1 MGLQLEEKENTETNE
16 TPWKGIAKLGFA
28 PAFKSAGEAPPPP
41 SPPHLQ
47 AGRTRSEWPRLWWQR
62 ESLTAV
68 GSASIGRAPGARA
81 DRMTRSS
88 QPDVARSRLCRSPF
102 LSIKFFVFCHGL
114 LQLSQLLVSGYL
126 KSSISTIERR
136 YGLSS
141 QTSGLLASFNEVGN
155 TLLIVFVS
163 YLGSRVHRPRLIGCG
178 ALLVSL
184 AGFLMALPH
193 FLTGPYEYDH
203 SVASTLSN
211 TTDLCQPGA
220 PRAGA
225 NLSDASCPPHGS
237 RENHEVL
244 LVMFVAQALLGI
256 GGVPI
261 QPFGISYIDDFAS
274 ERNSPLYLGILFS
287 LTVVGPGV
295 AFMLGSAMLR
305 FYVDIDKVSSAEV
318 QLTNKDPRWVGAWW
332 LGFLVAASLVA
343 LCALPYFFFPREMP
357 KEVVRGKDRG
367 SKKRE
372 DMLSQLRLRSQH
384 TESLSLME
392 FIRRFPV
399 VLLRNLRHPVYLL
412 VVLAQ
417 VNISAMVAGL
427 ATFMGKFLE
436 RQFSLTASLANMV
449 IGAVNI
455 PGAMVGIVVGGAILK
470 RFQMSL
476 RQCSA
481 LCVLGMLL
489 CLLTAFPLLF
499 LGCPTQKVAGV
510 THWDSSGL
518 GHHAMAC
525 NARCRC
531 PERGFNPVCGS
542 DGVEYTSPCSAG
554 CSSVALRPDGSVLNY
569 TGCSC
574 VGAPGAARPGPCGTG
589 CSHLFVPFVVLS
601 CLAGILAST
610 SHTPSFML
618 ILRSIQP
625 EDKSFAV
632 GIQFMLLRVLAWMP
646 GPVLY
651 GSAIDTSCVLW
662 ERRCERRAACRY
674 YDNTLFRHR
683 YLGLQF
689 FFEVG
694 AFLCFGAV
702 YLILRKQEREASQA
716 AQTKA
721 EPEKEKLAGK
731 STKSPESKV

>member
-1 MGLQLEEKENTETNE
+1 Q
-16 TPWKGIAKLGFA
+16 
-28 PAFKSAGEAPPPP
+28 
-41 SPPHLQ
+41 
-47 AGRTRSEWPRLWWQR
+47 
-62 ESLTAV
+62 
-68 GSASIGRAPGARA
+68 
-81 DRMTRSS
+81 
-88 QPDVARSRLCRSPF
+88 
-102 LSIKFFVFCHGL
+102 FFVFCHGL

-193 FLTGPYEYDH
+193 FLTGPYQYDH
-203 SVASTLSN
+203 SVASTFSN
-211 TTDLCQPGA
+211 ITDLCQPGA
-220 PRAGA
+220 PGAGA

-237 RENHEVL
+237 RENQEVL
-244 LVMFVAQALLGI
+244 LVMFVAQALLGV

-274 ERNSPLYLGILFS
+274 QRNSPLYLGILFS

-343 LCALPYFFFPREMP
+343 LCALPYFFFPRDMP
-357 KEVVRGKDRG
+357 KEVGELLHTHTPRWGRNATGTRTTG
-367 SKKRE
+367 S
-372 DMLSQLRLRSQH
+372 
-384 TESLSLME
+384 
-392 FIRRFPV
+392 FPV

-436 RQFSLTASLANMV
+436 RQFSLTASLANMI

-510 THWDSSGL
+510 THWDSSGS

-525 NARCRC
+525 NVRCRC

-574 VGAPGAARPGPCGTG
+574 FGAAGAARPGPCGTS

-674 YDNTLFRHR
+674 YNNTLFRHR
-683 YLGLQF
+683 
-689 FFEVG
+689 
-694 AFLCFGAV
+694 
-702 YLILRKQEREASQA
+702 
-716 AQTKA
+716 
-721 EPEKEKLAGK
+721 
-731 STKSPESKV
+731 

>member
-1 MGLQLEEKENTETNE
+1 MVWEIPSLFWYLQVSSSSFTDLAVLE
-16 TPWKGIAKLGFA
+16 
-28 PAFKSAGEAPPPP
+28 
-41 SPPHLQ
+41 Q
-47 AGRTRSEWPRLWWQR
+47 
-62 ESLTAV
+62 
-68 GSASIGRAPGARA
+68 
-81 DRMTRSS
+81 
-88 QPDVARSRLCRSPF
+88 
-102 LSIKFFVFCHGL
+102 FFVFCHGL

-155 TLLIVFVS
+155 TLLIVFIS
-163 YLGSRVHRPRLIGCG
+163 YFGSRVHRPRFIGAG
-178 ALLVSL
+178 AILVSL
-184 AGFLMALPH
+184 AGFLMSLPH
-193 FLTGPYEYDH
+193 FITGPYEYDQ
-203 SVASTLSN
+203 SVASTFSN
-211 TTDLCQPGA
+211 TTDLCQPGLL
-220 PRAGA
+220 GSWA
-225 NLSDASCPPHGS
+225 NLSDATCTPRAT

-287 LTVVGPGV
+287 VTVIGPGV

-305 FYVDIDKVSSAEV
+305 FYVDMDKVSGDEV
-318 QLTNKDPRWVGAWW
+318 QLAHEDPRWVGAWW

-343 LCALPYFFFPREMP
+343 LAAVPYFFFPREMP
-357 KEVVRGKDRG
+357 KEVVSGKQSG

-372 DMLSQLRLRSQH
+372 DMLSQLRSRSEH
-384 TESLSLME
+384 TQNLSLIE
-392 FIRRFPV
+392 FIKRFPL

-436 RQFSLTASLANMV
+436 RQFSLTASLANMI

-481 LCVLGMLL
+481 MCVLGMFL
-489 CLLTAFPLLF
+489 CLLVAFPLLF

-510 THWDSSGL
+510 TYRDSSEF
-518 GHHAMAC
+518 GHHELEC
-525 NARCRC
+525 NLHCNC
-531 PERGFNPVCGS
+531 PEKAYNPICGS
-542 DGVEYTSPCSAG
+542 NSIEYISPCSAG
-554 CSSVALRPDGSVLNY
+554 CRAVTIHENNNSVLNY
-569 TGCSC
+569 TNCSC
-574 VGAPGAARPGPCGTG
+574 ISQKGLPGFAKPGTCGTG
-589 CSHLFVPFVVLS
+589 CSHLFLPFVVLS

-651 GSAIDTSCVLW
+651 GSAIDTTCILW
-662 ERRCERRAACRY
+662 EKRCDRKAACRY
-674 YDNTLFRHR
+674 YDNTRFRQR

-694 AFLCFGAV
+694 AFLCFMAV
-702 YLILRKQEREASQA
+702 YVILRRQEREANEGA
-716 AQTKA
+716 ETKA
-721 EPEKEKLAGK
+721 DPEKEKLAGSSIK
-731 STKSPESKV
+731 TPESKV

>member
-1 MGLQLEEKENTETNE
+1 Q
-16 TPWKGIAKLGFA
+16 
-28 PAFKSAGEAPPPP
+28 
-41 SPPHLQ
+41 
-47 AGRTRSEWPRLWWQR
+47 
-62 ESLTAV
+62 
-68 GSASIGRAPGARA
+68 
-81 DRMTRSS
+81 
-88 QPDVARSRLCRSPF
+88 
-102 LSIKFFVFCHGL
+102 FFVFCHGL
-114 LQLSQLLVSGYL
+114 LQFSQLLVSGYL

-155 TLLIVFVS
+155 TLLIMFLS
-163 YLGSRVHRPRLIGCG
+163 YFGSRVHRPRLIGCG

-184 AGFLMALPH
+184 AGFLMSLPH
-193 FLTGPYEYDH
+193 FITGPYEYDQ
-203 SVASTLSN
+203 SVASKCTFSN

-220 PRAGA
+220 PGAGA
-225 NLSDASCPPHGS
+225 NLSDGSCTPRAS

-287 LTVVGPGV
+287 VTVIGPGV

-305 FYVDIDKVSSAEV
+305 FYVDVDKVSTAEV
-318 QLTNKDPRWVGAWW
+318 QLTIKDPRWVGAWW

-343 LCALPYFFFPREMP
+343 LSALPYFFFPREMP
-357 KEVVRGKDRG
+357 KEVG
-367 SKKRE
+367 E
-372 DMLSQLRLRSQH
+372 LLH
-384 TESLSLME
+384 THTWVGPQC
-392 FIRRFPV
+392 FPV

-436 RQFSLTASLANMV
+436 RQFSLTASLANMI

-510 THWDSSGL
+510 TYWDSSGF
-518 GHHAMAC
+518 GHHGLAC
-525 NARCRC
+525 TAQCHC
-531 PERGFNPVCGS
+531 PDRGFNPICGA

-554 CSSVALRPDGSVLNY
+554 CSTVHLLPDSSILNY
-569 TGCSC
+569 TGCGC
-574 VGAPGAARPGPCGTG
+574 IAGPGPAGAARPGPCGTG
-589 CSHLFVPFVVLS
+589 CSHLLVPFVVLS

-651 GSAIDTSCVLW
+651 GSAIDTSCLLW

-683 YLGLQF
+683 
-689 FFEVG
+689 
-694 AFLCFGAV
+694 
-702 YLILRKQEREASQA
+702 
-716 AQTKA
+716 
-721 EPEKEKLAGK
+721 
-731 STKSPESKV
+731 

>member
-1 MGLQLEEKENTETNE
+1 Q
-16 TPWKGIAKLGFA
+16 
-28 PAFKSAGEAPPPP
+28 
-41 SPPHLQ
+41 
-47 AGRTRSEWPRLWWQR
+47 
-62 ESLTAV
+62 
-68 GSASIGRAPGARA
+68 
-81 DRMTRSS
+81 
-88 QPDVARSRLCRSPF
+88 
-102 LSIKFFVFCHGL
+102 FFVFCHGL

-155 TLLIVFVS
+155 TLLIVFIS
-163 YLGSRVHRPRLIGCG
+163 YFGSRVHRPRFIGCG
-178 ALLVSL
+178 AILVSL
-184 AGFLMALPH
+184 AGFLMSLPH
-193 FLTGPYEYDH
+193 FITGPYEYDQ
-203 SVASTLSN
+203 SVASMFSN
-211 TTDLCQPGA
+211 TTDLCQPGV
-220 PRAGA
+220 PGSQG
-225 NLSDASCPPHGS
+225 NLSDAGCTPHAA

-244 LVMFVAQALLGI
+244 LVMFIAQALLGV

-287 LTVVGPGV
+287 VTVIGPGV

-305 FYVDIDKVSSAEV
+305 FYVDIDKVTGDNV

-343 LCALPYFFFPREMP
+343 VSAVPYFFFPREMP
-357 KEVVRGKDRG
+357 KEVGE
-367 SKKRE
+367 SFPFF
-372 DMLSQLRLRSQH
+372 LSD
-384 TESLSLME
+384 
-392 FIRRFPV
+392 FPL
-399 VLLRNLRHPVYLL
+399 VLLRNLRHPVFLL

-417 VNISAMVAGL
+417 VNLSAMVAGL

-436 RQFSLTASLANMV
+436 RQFSLTASLANMI

-481 LCVLGMLL
+481 MCILGMFL
-489 CLLTAFPLLF
+489 CLLLAFPLLF

-510 THWDSSGL
+510 TYSESSEFE
-518 GHHAMAC
+518 HHALEC
-525 NARCRC
+525 NLQCNC
-531 PERGFNPVCGS
+531 PEKAYNPICGS
-542 DGVEYTSPCSAG
+542 NDIEYISPCFAG
-554 CSSVALRPDGSVLNY
+554 CRVVNINADNNTVLNY
-569 TGCSC
+569 TNCSC
-574 VGAPGAARPGPCGTG
+574 ISEKGLAGFAKPGTCGTG
-589 CSHLFVPFVVLS
+589 CSHLFLPFVVLS
-601 CLAGILAST
+601 CLAGILASI

-651 GSAIDTSCVLW
+651 GSAIDTTCILW
-662 ERRCERRAACRY
+662 EKKCDRKAACRY
-674 YDNTLFRHR
+674 YDNNLFRQR
-683 YLGLQF
+683 
-689 FFEVG
+689 
-694 AFLCFGAV
+694 
-702 YLILRKQEREASQA
+702 
-716 AQTKA
+716 
-721 EPEKEKLAGK
+721 
-731 STKSPESKV
+731 

>member
-1 MGLQLEEKENTETNE
+1 GL
-16 TPWKGIAKLGFA
+16 F
-28 PAFKSAGEAPPPP
+28 
-41 SPPHLQ
+41 
-47 AGRTRSEWPRLWWQR
+47 
-62 ESLTAV
+62 V
-68 GSASIGRAPGARA
+68 
-81 DRMTRSS
+81 
-88 QPDVARSRLCRSPF
+88 CCC
-102 LSIKFFVFCHGL
+102 FFVFCHGL

-126 KSSISTIERR
+126 KSSISTIEKR

-193 FLTGPYEYDH
+193 FLTGPYQYDQ
-203 SVASTLSN
+203 SVSSKSQSPLQCLN
-211 TTDLCQPGA
+211 NDVLCPNQA
-220 PRAGA
+220 PQ
-225 NLSDASCPPHGS
+225 SCPL
-237 RENHEVL
+237 VL

-287 LTVVGPGV
+287 VTVIGPGV

-305 FYVDIDKVSSAEV
+305 FYVDIDKVSAAEV

-343 LCALPYFFFPREMP
+343 LSALPYFFFPREMP
-357 KEVVRGKDRG
+357 KE
-367 SKKRE
+367 KRE
-372 DMLSQLRLRSQH
+372 DMLRQLRPRSEH
-384 TESLSLME
+384 TENLSLLE

-417 VNISAMVAGL
+417 VNLSAMVAGL

-436 RQFSLTASLANMV
+436 RQFSLTASLANMI

-499 LGCPTQKVAGV
+499 LGCPTQRVAGV
-510 THWDSSGL
+510 TYWDRYQGL
-518 GHHAMAC
+518 GFDPQDTECTAQ
-525 NARCRC
+525 CRC
-531 PERGFNPVCGS
+531 SQRGFNPICGS

-554 CSSVALRPDGSVLNY
+554 CSHVNNRTDVVSSLQNY
-569 TGCSC
+569 TDCSC
-574 VGAPGAARPGPCGTG
+574 IGGPGQAGSARPGSCGTS

-651 GSAIDTSCVLW
+651 GSAIDTSCLLW
-662 ERRCERRAACRY
+662 ETRCERRAACRY
-674 YDNTLFRHR
+674 YDNTLFRQR

-702 YLILRKQEREASQA
+702 YLILSKQERETRQA
-716 AQTKA
+716 QQTKA
-721 EPEKEKLAGK
+721 EPEKEKLAGN
-731 STKSPESKV
+731 SIKSPESKV

>member
-1 MGLQLEEKENTETNE
+1 M
-16 TPWKGIAKLGFA
+16 A
-28 PAFKSAGEAPPPP
+28 PALRAEENF
-41 SPPHLQ
+41 
-47 AGRTRSEWPRLWWQR
+47 RSQRQWDEDR
-62 ESLTAV
+62 ES
-68 GSASIGRAPGARA
+68 PGTA
-81 DRMTRSS
+81 DRMTSTAPRSS
-88 QPDVARSRLCRSPF
+88 CPDVARKTLCRSPF

-163 YLGSRVHRPRLIGCG
+163 YFGSRVHRPRLIGCG
-178 ALLVSL
+178 AILVSL
-184 AGFLMALPH
+184 AGFLMSLPH
-193 FLTGPYEYDH
+193 FITGPYEYDQ
-203 SVASTLSN
+203 SVASTFSN
-211 TTDLCQPGA
+211 TTDLCQPRA
-220 PRAGA
+220 PGSWA
-225 NLSDASCPPHGS
+225 NLSAASCTPHAS

-244 LVMFVAQALLGI
+244 LVMFMAQALLGI

-287 LTVVGPGV
+287 VTVIGPGV

-305 FYVDIDKVSSAEV
+305 FYVDIDKVGAAEV

-343 LCALPYFFFPREMP
+343 VSALPYFFFPREMP
-357 KEVVRGKDRG
+357 KEVVRGKDSG

-372 DMLSQLRLRSQH
+372 DMLSQLRSRSKH
-384 TESLSLME
+384 MESLSLPE

-436 RQFSLTASLANMV
+436 RQFSLTASLANMI

-489 CLLTAFPLLF
+489 CLLGAFPLLF

-510 THWDSSGL
+510 TYWDSSGF
-518 GHHAMAC
+518 GHHDMEC
-525 NARCRC
+525 NAQCHC
-531 PERGFNPVCGS
+531 PEKGFNPVCGS
-542 DGVEYTSPCSAG
+542 NGVEYTSPCSAG
-554 CSSVALRPDGSVLNY
+554 CRNVNIDTNNSVLNY
-569 TGCSC
+569 TECSC
-574 VGAPGAARPGPCGTG
+574 IPGAGLARPGTCGTG

-651 GSAIDTSCVLW
+651 GSAIDTTCILW
-662 ERRCERRAACRY
+662 ESRCDRRAACRY
-674 YDNTLFRHR
+674 YDNTLFRQR

-702 YLILRKQEREASQA
+702 YLILSKQEREASQA
-716 AQTKA
+716 QETKA
-721 EPEKEKLAGK
+721 EPEKEKLSGDSIK
-731 STKSPESKV
+731 TPESKV

>member
-1 MGLQLEEKENTETNE
+1 Q
-16 TPWKGIAKLGFA
+16 
-28 PAFKSAGEAPPPP
+28 
-41 SPPHLQ
+41 
-47 AGRTRSEWPRLWWQR
+47 
-62 ESLTAV
+62 
-68 GSASIGRAPGARA
+68 
-81 DRMTRSS
+81 
-88 QPDVARSRLCRSPF
+88 
-102 LSIKFFVFCHGL
+102 FFVFCHGL

-163 YLGSRVHRPRLIGCG
+163 YFGSRVHRPRLIGCG
-178 ALLVSL
+178 AILVSL
-184 AGFLMALPH
+184 AGFLMSLPH
-193 FLTGPYEYDH
+193 FITGPYEYDQ
-203 SVASTLSN
+203 SVASTFSN
-211 TTDLCQPGA
+211 TTNLCQPGA
-220 PRAGA
+220 PGAWA
-225 NLSDASCPPHGS
+225 NLSDASCTPLAS

-287 LTVVGPGV
+287 VTVIGPGV

-305 FYVDIDKVSSAEV
+305 FYVDIDKVGAAEV

-343 LCALPYFFFPREMP
+343 LSALPYFFFPREMP
-357 KEVVRGKDRG
+357 KEVGEV
-367 SKKRE
+367 
-372 DMLSQLRLRSQH
+372 LH
-384 TESLSLME
+384 THASVEPKC
-392 FIRRFPV
+392 FPV
-399 VLLRNLRHPVYLL
+399 VLLRNLRHPAYLL

-436 RQFSLTASLANMV
+436 RQFSLTASLANMI

-510 THWDSSGL
+510 TYWDSSGF
-518 GHHAMAC
+518 GHHDMECSAQ
-525 NARCRC
+525 CRC
-531 PERGFNPVCGS
+531 PEKGFNPICGS
-542 DGVEYTSPCSAG
+542 NGVEYTSPCSAG
-554 CSSVALRPDGSVLNY
+554 CSNVNVHADGSVLNY

-574 VGAPGAARPGPCGTG
+574 IAGLGLARPGSCGTA

-632 GIQFMLLRVLAWMP
+632 GIQFMLLRVLGCGTGAVVRAVAL
-646 GPVLY
+646 GPWC
-651 GSAIDTSCVLW
+651 ILW
-662 ERRCERRAACRY
+662 ERRCDRRAACRY
-674 YDNTLFRHR
+674 YDNTLFRKR

-694 AFLCFGAV
+694 AF
-702 YLILRKQEREASQA
+702 
-716 AQTKA
+716 
-721 EPEKEKLAGK
+721 
-731 STKSPESKV
+731 

>member
-1 MGLQLEEKENTETNE
+1 Q
-16 TPWKGIAKLGFA
+16 
-28 PAFKSAGEAPPPP
+28 
-41 SPPHLQ
+41 
-47 AGRTRSEWPRLWWQR
+47 
-62 ESLTAV
+62 
-68 GSASIGRAPGARA
+68 
-81 DRMTRSS
+81 
-88 QPDVARSRLCRSPF
+88 
-102 LSIKFFVFCHGL
+102 FFVFCHGL

-203 SVASTLSN
+203 SSCPLVTSGTLSN

-357 KEVVRGKDRG
+357 KEYFAVALLPVQRWPLV
-367 SKKRE
+367 
-372 DMLSQLRLRSQH
+372 LSG
-384 TESLSLME
+384 
-392 FIRRFPV
+392 FPV

-554 CSSVALRPDGSVLNY
+554 CSSLALLPDGSVLNY

-683 YLGLQF
+683 
-689 FFEVG
+689 
-694 AFLCFGAV
+694 
-702 YLILRKQEREASQA
+702 
-716 AQTKA
+716 
-721 EPEKEKLAGK
+721 
-731 STKSPESKV
+731 

>member
-1 MGLQLEEKENTETNE
+1 Q
-16 TPWKGIAKLGFA
+16 
-28 PAFKSAGEAPPPP
+28 
-41 SPPHLQ
+41 
-47 AGRTRSEWPRLWWQR
+47 
-62 ESLTAV
+62 
-68 GSASIGRAPGARA
+68 
-81 DRMTRSS
+81 
-88 QPDVARSRLCRSPF
+88 
-102 LSIKFFVFCHGL
+102 FFVFCHGL

-163 YLGSRVHRPRLIGCG
+163 YFGSRVHRPRLIGCG
-178 ALLVSL
+178 AILVSL
-184 AGFLMALPH
+184 AGFLMSLPH
-193 FLTGPYEYDH
+193 FITGPYEYDQ
-203 SVASTLSN
+203 SVASTFSN

-220 PRAGA
+220 PAPWA
-225 NLSDASCPPHGS
+225 NLSDASCTPHAS

-244 LVMFVAQALLGI
+244 LVMFIAQALLGI

-287 LTVVGPGV
+287 VTVIGPGV

-305 FYVDIDKVSSAEV
+305 FYVDIDKVGAAEV

-343 LCALPYFFFPREMP
+343 LSALPYFFFPREMP
-357 KEVVRGKDRG
+357 KEH
-367 SKKRE
+367 
-372 DMLSQLRLRSQH
+372 LSIHNWCPLVLPG
-384 TESLSLME
+384 
-392 FIRRFPV
+392 FPV

-417 VNISAMVAGL
+417 VNICAMVAGL

-436 RQFSLTASLANMV
+436 RQFSLTASLANMI

-510 THWDSSGL
+510 TYWDSSVF
-518 GHHAMAC
+518 GHHDMEC
-525 NARCRC
+525 NAQCHC
-531 PERGFNPVCGS
+531 PEKGFNPVCGS
-542 DGVEYTSPCSAG
+542 NGVEYTSPCSAG
-554 CSSVALRPDGSVLNY
+554 CRNVNIHTDNSVLNY
-569 TGCSC
+569 TGCTC
-574 VGAPGAARPGPCGTG
+574 FAGPGPTGFARPGTCGTG

-618 ILRSIQP
+618 ILR
-625 EDKSFAV
+625 
-632 GIQFMLLRVLAWMP
+632 
-646 GPVLY
+646 
-651 GSAIDTSCVLW
+651 
-662 ERRCERRAACRY
+662 
-674 YDNTLFRHR
+674 
-683 YLGLQF
+683 
-689 FFEVG
+689 
-694 AFLCFGAV
+694 
-702 YLILRKQEREASQA
+702 
-716 AQTKA
+716 
-721 EPEKEKLAGK
+721 
-731 STKSPESKV
+731 

>member
-1 MGLQLEEKENTETNE
+1 Q
-16 TPWKGIAKLGFA
+16 
-28 PAFKSAGEAPPPP
+28 
-41 SPPHLQ
+41 
-47 AGRTRSEWPRLWWQR
+47 
-62 ESLTAV
+62 
-68 GSASIGRAPGARA
+68 
-81 DRMTRSS
+81 
-88 QPDVARSRLCRSPF
+88 
-102 LSIKFFVFCHGL
+102 FFVCCHGL

-178 ALLVSL
+178 ALLVAL
-184 AGFLMALPH
+184 AGLLMALPH
-193 FLTGPYEYDH
+193 FLTGPYRYGRPAPGT
-203 SVASTLSN
+203 SSN

-220 PRAGA
+220 PGAWA
-225 NLSDASCPPHGS
+225 NLSQASCAPHTS
-237 RENHEVL
+237 RESHEVL
-244 LVMFVAQALLGI
+244 LVMFMAQALLGI

-305 FYVDIDKVSSAEV
+305 FYVDIDKVSTAEV
-318 QLTNKDPRWVGAWW
+318 PLTSQDPRWVGAWW

-357 KEVVRGKDRG
+357 KEVPLVLPG
-367 SKKRE
+367 
-372 DMLSQLRLRSQH
+372 
-384 TESLSLME
+384 
-392 FIRRFPV
+392 FPA

-436 RQFSLTASLANMV
+436 RQFSLTASLANMI

-481 LCVLGMLL
+481 LCLLGMLL
-489 CLLTAFPLLF
+489 CLLAAFPLLF
-499 LGCPTQKVAGV
+499 LGCPTQRVAGV
-510 THWDSSGL
+510 TYWDSSGFGPHSL
-518 GHHAMAC
+518 ECSAQ
-525 NARCRC
+525 CRC
-531 PERGFNPVCGS
+531 PETGFNPVCGS
-542 DGVEYTSPCSAG
+542 DGVEFTSPCSAG
-554 CSSVALRPDGSVLNY
+554 CSSAHSHAAGSILNY
-569 TGCSC
+569 SGCSC
-574 VGAPGAARPGPCGTG
+574 VAGPAGLARPGACGTS
-589 CSHLFVPFVVLS
+589 CSHLLVPFVVLS

-651 GSAIDTSCVLW
+651 GSAIDTACVLW

-683 YLGLQF
+683 
-689 FFEVG
+689 
-694 AFLCFGAV
+694 
-702 YLILRKQEREASQA
+702 
-716 AQTKA
+716 
-721 EPEKEKLAGK
+721 
-731 STKSPESKV
+731 

>member
-1 MGLQLEEKENTETNE
+1 Q
-16 TPWKGIAKLGFA
+16 
-28 PAFKSAGEAPPPP
+28 
-41 SPPHLQ
+41 
-47 AGRTRSEWPRLWWQR
+47 
-62 ESLTAV
+62 
-68 GSASIGRAPGARA
+68 
-81 DRMTRSS
+81 
-88 QPDVARSRLCRSPF
+88 
-102 LSIKFFVFCHGL
+102 FFVFCHGL

-163 YLGSRVHRPRLIGCG
+163 YFGSRVHRPRFIGCG
-178 ALLVSL
+178 AILVSL
-184 AGFLMALPH
+184 AGFLMSLPH
-193 FLTGPYEYDH
+193 FITGPYEYDQ
-203 SVASTLSN
+203 SVASMFSN
-211 TTDLCQPGA
+211 TTDLCQPGV
-220 PRAGA
+220 PGSRG
-225 NLSDASCPPHGS
+225 NLSDAGCTPHAA

-244 LVMFVAQALLGI
+244 LVMFIAQALLGI

-287 LTVVGPGV
+287 VTTIGPGV

-305 FYVDIDKVSSAEV
+305 FYVDIDKVSGDGV

-343 LCALPYFFFPREMP
+343 VSAVPYFFFPREMP
-357 KEVVRGKDRG
+357 KEVGEV
-367 SKKRE
+367 
-372 DMLSQLRLRSQH
+372 LRIALLALH
-384 TESLSLME
+384 TNTSY
-392 FIRRFPV
+392 FPL

-417 VNISAMVAGL
+417 VNLSAMVAGL
-427 ATFMGKFLE
+427 ATFMAKFLE
-436 RQFSLTASLANMV
+436 RQFSLTASLANMI

-481 LCVLGMLL
+481 MCVLGMFL
-489 CLLTAFPLLF
+489 CLLMAFPLLF

-510 THWDSSGL
+510 TYSESSEF
-518 GHHAMAC
+518 GHRALKC
-525 NARCRC
+525 NLQCNC
-531 PERGFNPVCGS
+531 PEKAYNPICGS
-542 DGVEYTSPCSAG
+542 NAIEYISPCSAG
-554 CSSVALRPDGSVLNY
+554 CGVVIINAGNNSVLNY
-569 TGCSC
+569 TNCSC
-574 VGAPGAARPGPCGTG
+574 ISENGLAGFAKPGTCGTG
-589 CSHLFVPFVVLS
+589 CSHLFLPFVVLS

-651 GSAIDTSCVLW
+651 GSAIDTTCILW
-662 ERRCERRAACRY
+662 EKKCDRKAACRY
-674 YDNTLFRHR
+674 YDNNLFRQR
-683 YLGLQF
+683 
-689 FFEVG
+689 
-694 AFLCFGAV
+694 
-702 YLILRKQEREASQA
+702 
-716 AQTKA
+716 
-721 EPEKEKLAGK
+721 
-731 STKSPESKV
+731 

>member
-1 MGLQLEEKENTETNE
+1 Q
-16 TPWKGIAKLGFA
+16 
-28 PAFKSAGEAPPPP
+28 
-41 SPPHLQ
+41 
-47 AGRTRSEWPRLWWQR
+47 
-62 ESLTAV
+62 
-68 GSASIGRAPGARA
+68 
-81 DRMTRSS
+81 
-88 QPDVARSRLCRSPF
+88 
-102 LSIKFFVFCHGL
+102 FFVFCHGL

-155 TLLIVFVS
+155 TLLIVFIS
-163 YLGSRVHRPRLIGCG
+163 YFGSRVHRPRFIGCS
-178 ALLVSL
+178 AILVSL
-184 AGFLMALPH
+184 AAFLMALPH
-193 FLTGPYEYDH
+193 FITGPYEYDQ
-203 SVASTLSN
+203 SVASVFSN
-211 TTDLCQPGA
+211 TTDLCQPGV
-220 PRAGA
+220 PGSPG
-225 NLSDASCPPHGS
+225 NLSDAGCTPHAV
-237 RENHEVL
+237 RENQEVL
-244 LVMFVAQALLGI
+244 LIMFIAQVLLGI

-287 LTVVGPGV
+287 VTVIGPGV

-305 FYVDIDKVSSAEV
+305 FYVDVDKITGDEV

-343 LCALPYFFFPREMP
+343 LSVVPYFFFPREMP
-357 KEVVRGKDRG
+357 KEVGEV
-367 SKKRE
+367 
-372 DMLSQLRLRSQH
+372 LPIALLALH
-384 TESLSLME
+384 THT
-392 FIRRFPV
+392 FHFPH

-417 VNISAMVAGL
+417 VNLSAMVAGL

-436 RQFSLTASLANMV
+436 RQFSLTASLANMI

-481 LCVLGMLL
+481 MCVLGMFL
-489 CLLTAFPLLF
+489 CLLVAFPLLF

-510 THWDSSGL
+510 TYSESSEF
-518 GHHAMAC
+518 GHHALEC
-525 NARCRC
+525 NLQCNC
-531 PERGFNPVCGS
+531 PEKAYNPICGS
-542 DGVEYTSPCSAG
+542 NAIEYISPCSAG
-554 CSSVALRPDGSVLNY
+554 CRVVNINADNSVLNY
-569 TGCSC
+569 TNCSC
-574 VGAPGAARPGPCGTG
+574 ISDNGLAGFAKPGTCGTD
-589 CSHLFVPFVVLS
+589 CSHLFLPFVVLS

-625 EDKSFAV
+625 EDKSLAV

-651 GSAIDTSCVLW
+651 GSAIDTTCILW
-662 ERRCERRAACRY
+662 EKKCDRKAACRY
-674 YDNTLFRHR
+674 YDNNLFRQR
-683 YLGLQF
+683 
-689 FFEVG
+689 
-694 AFLCFGAV
+694 
-702 YLILRKQEREASQA
+702 
-716 AQTKA
+716 
-721 EPEKEKLAGK
+721 
-731 STKSPESKV
+731 

>member
-1 MGLQLEEKENTETNE
+1 Q
-16 TPWKGIAKLGFA
+16 
-28 PAFKSAGEAPPPP
+28 
-41 SPPHLQ
+41 
-47 AGRTRSEWPRLWWQR
+47 
-62 ESLTAV
+62 
-68 GSASIGRAPGARA
+68 
-81 DRMTRSS
+81 
-88 QPDVARSRLCRSPF
+88 
-102 LSIKFFVFCHGL
+102 FFVFCHGL

-163 YLGSRVHRPRLIGCG
+163 YFGSRVHRPRFIGCG
-178 ALLVSL
+178 AILVSL
-184 AGFLMALPH
+184 AGFLMSLPH
-193 FLTGPYEYDH
+193 FITGPYEYDQ
-203 SVASTLSN
+203 SVASMFSN
-211 TTDLCQPGA
+211 TTDLCQPGVL
-220 PRAGA
+220 GSWG
-225 NLSDASCPPHGS
+225 NLSDAGCTPHAA

-244 LVMFVAQALLGI
+244 LVMFIAQALLGI

-287 LTVVGPGV
+287 VTTIGPGV

-305 FYVDIDKVSSAEV
+305 FYVDIDKVTGDGV

-343 LCALPYFFFPREMP
+343 MSAVPYFFFPREMP
-357 KEVVRGKDRG
+357 KEVGEV
-367 SKKRE
+367 
-372 DMLSQLRLRSQH
+372 LRVALLALH
-384 TESLSLME
+384 TNTSY
-392 FIRRFPV
+392 FPL

-417 VNISAMVAGL
+417 VNLSAMVAGL
-427 ATFMGKFLE
+427 ATFMAKFLE
-436 RQFSLTASLANMV
+436 RQFSLTASLANMI

-481 LCVLGMLL
+481 MCVLGMFL
-489 CLLTAFPLLF
+489 CLLMAFPLLF

-510 THWDSSGL
+510 TYSESSEF
-518 GHHAMAC
+518 GHRALEC
-525 NARCRC
+525 NLQCNC
-531 PERGFNPVCGS
+531 PEKAYNPICGS
-542 DGVEYTSPCSAG
+542 NAIEYISPCSAG
-554 CSSVALRPDGSVLNY
+554 CSVVIINAGNNSVLNY
-569 TGCSC
+569 TNCSC
-574 VGAPGAARPGPCGTG
+574 ISENGLAGFAKPGTCGTG
-589 CSHLFVPFVVLS
+589 CSHLFLPFVVLS

-651 GSAIDTSCVLW
+651 GSAIDTTCILW
-662 ERRCERRAACRY
+662 EKKCDRKAACRY
-674 YDNTLFRHR
+674 YDNNLFRQR
-683 YLGLQF
+683 
-689 FFEVG
+689 
-694 AFLCFGAV
+694 
-702 YLILRKQEREASQA
+702 
-716 AQTKA
+716 
-721 EPEKEKLAGK
+721 
-731 STKSPESKV
+731 

>member
-1 MGLQLEEKENTETNE
+1 Q
-16 TPWKGIAKLGFA
+16 
-28 PAFKSAGEAPPPP
+28 
-41 SPPHLQ
+41 
-47 AGRTRSEWPRLWWQR
+47 
-62 ESLTAV
+62 
-68 GSASIGRAPGARA
+68 
-81 DRMTRSS
+81 
-88 QPDVARSRLCRSPF
+88 
-102 LSIKFFVFCHGL
+102 FFVLCHGL

-155 TLLIVFVS
+155 TLLIVFLS

-178 ALLVSL
+178 ALLVSM

-193 FLTGPYEYDH
+193 FLAGPYRYDH
-203 SVASTLSN
+203 SVPSCASDSPFAAHPAFPDPAGLA
-211 TTDLCQPGA
+211 PG
-220 PRAGA
+220 G
-225 NLSDASCPPHGS
+225 NLSDASCTPHAS
-237 RENHEVL
+237 RESHEVL

-287 LTVVGPGV
+287 VTVIGPGV
-295 AFMLGSAMLR
+295 AFLLGSAMLR
-305 FYVDIDKVSSAEV
+305 FYVDIDKVSAAEV
-318 QLTNKDPRWVGAWW
+318 QLSSKDPRWVGAWW

-343 LCALPYFFFPREMP
+343 LSALPYFFFPREMP
-357 KEVVRGKDRG
+357 KEVG
-367 SKKRE
+367 E
-372 DMLSQLRLRSQH
+372 LCAH
-384 TESLSLME
+384 THTWK
-392 FIRRFPV
+392 RFPV

-417 VNISAMVAGL
+417 VNLSAMVAGL

-436 RQFSLTASLANMV
+436 RQFSLTASLANMI

-481 LCVLGMLL
+481 LCLLGMLL

-499 LGCPTQKVAGV
+499 LGCPTQRVAGV
-510 THWDSSGL
+510 THWDSPGL
-518 GHHAMAC
+518 GRQDAPC
-525 NARCRC
+525 NAHCRC
-531 PERGFNPVCGS
+531 SPRGFNPVCGS
-542 DGVEYTSPCSAG
+542 DGVEYPSPCSAG
-554 CSSVALRPDGSVLNY
+554 CSALSAHPDSSILNY

-574 VGAPGAARPGPCGTG
+574 ITGAGWARPGTCGTG

-651 GSAIDTSCVLW
+651 GSAIDTTCLLW

-674 YDNTLFRHR
+674 YDNNLFRQR
-683 YLGLQF
+683 YLGLQL

-694 AFLCFGAV
+694 AF
-702 YLILRKQEREASQA
+702 
-716 AQTKA
+716 
-721 EPEKEKLAGK
+721 
-731 STKSPESKV
+731 

>member
-1 MGLQLEEKENTETNE
+1 Q
-16 TPWKGIAKLGFA
+16 
-28 PAFKSAGEAPPPP
+28 
-41 SPPHLQ
+41 
-47 AGRTRSEWPRLWWQR
+47 
-62 ESLTAV
+62 
-68 GSASIGRAPGARA
+68 
-81 DRMTRSS
+81 
-88 QPDVARSRLCRSPF
+88 
-102 LSIKFFVFCHGL
+102 FFVLCHGL

-184 AGFLMALPH
+184 AGFLMSLPH
-193 FLTGPYEYDH
+193 FIAGPYEYDQ
-203 SVASTLSN
+203 SVASTFSN

-220 PRAGA
+220 WA
-225 NLSDASCPPHGS
+225 NLSDASCTPHAS

-244 LVMFVAQALLGI
+244 LVMFMAQALLGI

-287 LTVVGPGV
+287 VTVIGPGV

-305 FYVDIDKVSSAEV
+305 FYVDIDKVSAAEV

-343 LCALPYFFFPREMP
+343 LSALPYFFFPREMP
-357 KEVVRGKDRG
+357 REVGGV
-367 SKKRE
+367 
-372 DMLSQLRLRSQH
+372 LH
-384 TESLSLME
+384 THTHTPQSATGTGTS
-392 FIRRFPV
+392 FPV

-436 RQFSLTASLANMV
+436 RQFSLTASLANMI

-489 CLLTAFPLLF
+489 CLLTALPLLF

-510 THWDSSGL
+510 TYWDRYHSSGPGTGSGGHSQGGHVPDTGTFL
-518 GHHAMAC
+518 GC
-525 NARCRC
+525 NTHCQC
-531 PERGFNPVCGS
+531 PEKVFNPICGS

-554 CSSVALRPDGSVLNY
+554 CRSVSIPTDSSVLNY
-569 TGCSC
+569 TRCSC
-574 VGAPGAARPGPCGTG
+574 IPGPAGFARPGSCGTG

-601 CLAGILAST
+601 CLAGILASI

-651 GSAIDTSCVLW
+651 GSAIDTACVLW
-662 ERRCERRAACRY
+662 ERRCDQRAACRY
-674 YDNTLFRHR
+674 YDNSLFRR
-683 YLGLQF
+683 
-689 FFEVG
+689 
-694 AFLCFGAV
+694 
-702 YLILRKQEREASQA
+702 R
-716 AQTKA
+716 
-721 EPEKEKLAGK
+721 
-731 STKSPESKV
+731 

>member
-1 MGLQLEEKENTETNE
+1 Q
-16 TPWKGIAKLGFA
+16 
-28 PAFKSAGEAPPPP
+28 
-41 SPPHLQ
+41 
-47 AGRTRSEWPRLWWQR
+47 
-62 ESLTAV
+62 
-68 GSASIGRAPGARA
+68 
-81 DRMTRSS
+81 
-88 QPDVARSRLCRSPF
+88 
-102 LSIKFFVFCHGL
+102 FFVFCHGL

-155 TLLIVFVS
+155 TLLIVFIS
-163 YLGSRVHRPRLIGCG
+163 YFGSRVHRPRFIGCG
-178 ALLVSL
+178 AILVSL
-184 AGFLMALPH
+184 AGFLMSLPH
-193 FLTGPYEYDH
+193 FITGPYEYDQ
-203 SVASTLSN
+203 SVASMFSN
-211 TTDLCQPGA
+211 TTDLCQPGMLGS
-220 PRAGA
+220 RG
-225 NLSDASCPPHGS
+225 NLSDAGCTSHAA

-244 LVMFVAQALLGI
+244 LVMFIAQALLGI

-287 LTVVGPGV
+287 VTVIGPGV

-305 FYVDIDKVSSAEV
+305 FYVDIDKVTGDGV

-343 LCALPYFFFPREMP
+343 VSAVPYFFFPREMP
-357 KEVVRGKDRG
+357 KEQI
-367 SKKRE
+367 KRINRHG
-372 DMLSQLRLRSQH
+372 D
-384 TESLSLME
+384 
-392 FIRRFPV
+392 FPL

-417 VNISAMVAGL
+417 VNLSAMVAGL
-427 ATFMGKFLE
+427 ATFMAKFLE
-436 RQFSLTASLANMV
+436 RQFSLTASLANMI

-481 LCVLGMLL
+481 MCVLGMFL
-489 CLLTAFPLLF
+489 CLLLAFPLLF

-510 THWDSSGL
+510 TYSESFEF
-518 GHHAMAC
+518 GHHALEC
-525 NARCRC
+525 NLQCNC
-531 PERGFNPVCGS
+531 PEKAYNPICGS
-542 DGVEYTSPCSAG
+542 NAIEYISPCSAG
-554 CSSVALRPDGSVLNY
+554 CRVVNIDADNSVLNY
-569 TGCSC
+569 TNCSC
-574 VGAPGAARPGPCGTG
+574 ISENGLEGFAKPGTCGTG
-589 CSHLFVPFVVLS
+589 CSHLFLPFVVLS

-625 EDKSFAV
+625 EDKSFAI

-651 GSAIDTSCVLW
+651 GSAIDTTCILW
-662 ERRCERRAACRY
+662 EKKCDRKAACRY
-674 YDNTLFRHR
+674 YDNNLFRQR

-694 AFLCFGAV
+694 AF
-702 YLILRKQEREASQA
+702 
-716 AQTKA
+716 
-721 EPEKEKLAGK
+721 
-731 STKSPESKV
+731 

>member
-1 MGLQLEEKENTETNE
+1 Q
-16 TPWKGIAKLGFA
+16 
-28 PAFKSAGEAPPPP
+28 
-41 SPPHLQ
+41 
-47 AGRTRSEWPRLWWQR
+47 
-62 ESLTAV
+62 
-68 GSASIGRAPGARA
+68 
-81 DRMTRSS
+81 
-88 QPDVARSRLCRSPF
+88 
-102 LSIKFFVFCHGL
+102 FFVCCHGL

-163 YLGSRVHRPRLIGCG
+163 YLGSRVHRPRLIGGG
-178 ALLVSL
+178 ALLVAL
-184 AGFLMALPH
+184 AGLLMALPH
-193 FLTGPYEYDH
+193 FLAGPYRYDS
-203 SVASTLSN
+203 SVASTSSN

-220 PRAGA
+220 PGARA
-225 NLSDASCPPHGS
+225 NMSDASCTPHAS

-244 LVMFVAQALLGI
+244 LVMFLAQALLGI

-287 LTVVGPGV
+287 LTVIGPGV

-305 FYVDIDKVSSAEV
+305 FYVDIDKVSAAEV

-343 LCALPYFFFPREMP
+343 LSALPYFFFPREMP
-357 KEVVRGKDRG
+357 KEVGAA
-367 SKKRE
+367 
-372 DMLSQLRLRSQH
+372 LH
-384 TESLSLME
+384 THT
-392 FIRRFPV
+392 RTGFPA

-436 RQFSLTASLANMV
+436 RQFSLTASLANMI

-499 LGCPTQKVAGV
+499 LGCPTQRVAGV
-510 THWDSSGL
+510 TYWDRYHSSAGL
-518 GHHAMAC
+518 GTGALECSAQ
-525 NARCRC
+525 CRC
-531 PERGFNPVCGS
+531 PEAGFNPVCGS

-554 CSSVALRPDGSVLNY
+554 CSSVHSHADGSILNY

-574 VGAPGAARPGPCGTG
+574 ITGPGPAGFARPGTCGTG

-651 GSAIDTSCVLW
+651 GSAIDTACMLW

-674 YDNTLFRHR
+674 YDNTLFRR
-683 YLGLQF
+683 
-689 FFEVG
+689 
-694 AFLCFGAV
+694 
-702 YLILRKQEREASQA
+702 R
-716 AQTKA
+716 
-721 EPEKEKLAGK
+721 
-731 STKSPESKV
+731 

>member
-1 MGLQLEEKENTETNE
+1 Q
-16 TPWKGIAKLGFA
+16 
-28 PAFKSAGEAPPPP
+28 
-41 SPPHLQ
+41 
-47 AGRTRSEWPRLWWQR
+47 
-62 ESLTAV
+62 
-68 GSASIGRAPGARA
+68 
-81 DRMTRSS
+81 
-88 QPDVARSRLCRSPF
+88 
-102 LSIKFFVFCHGL
+102 FFVFCHGL

-155 TLLIVFVS
+155 TLLIVFLS

-193 FLTGPYEYDH
+193 FLAGPYRYDQ
-203 SVASTLSN
+203 SVPSTFSN
-211 TTDLCQPGA
+211 STDLCQPGA
-220 PRAGA
+220 PGPWA
-225 NLSDASCPPHGS
+225 NLSDGSCTPHAS
-237 RENHEVL
+237 RESHEVL

-287 LTVVGPGV
+287 VTVIGPGV
-295 AFMLGSAMLR
+295 AFLLGSAMLR
-305 FYVDIDKVSSAEV
+305 FYVDIDKVSAAEV

-343 LCALPYFFFPREMP
+343 LSALPYFFFPREMP
-357 KEVVRGKDRG
+357 KEVGEVLHTQP
-367 SKKRE
+367 SK
-372 DMLSQLRLRSQH
+372 
-384 TESLSLME
+384 
-392 FIRRFPV
+392 RFPV

-417 VNISAMVAGL
+417 VNLSAMVAGL

-436 RQFSLTASLANMV
+436 RQFSLTASLANMI

-489 CLLTAFPLLF
+489 CLLTALPLLF
-499 LGCPTQKVAGV
+499 LGCPTQRVAAV
-510 THWDSSGL
+510 TYWDSSAFG
-518 GHHAMAC
+518 GQDAECSAQ
-525 NARCRC
+525 CRC
-531 PERGFNPVCGS
+531 SQRGFNPVCGS

-554 CSSVALRPDGSVLNY
+554 CSGLSTHTDGSVLNY

-574 VGAPGAARPGPCGTG
+574 IAGAGSARPGTCGTA

-651 GSAIDTSCVLW
+651 GSAIDTSCLLW
-662 ERRCERRAACRY
+662 ERRCGRRAACWY
-674 YDNTLFRHR
+674 YDNTRFRHR

-694 AFLCFGAV
+694 AF
-702 YLILRKQEREASQA
+702 
-716 AQTKA
+716 
-721 EPEKEKLAGK
+721 
-731 STKSPESKV
+731 

>member
-1 MGLQLEEKENTETNE
+1 
-16 TPWKGIAKLGFA
+16 
-28 PAFKSAGEAPPPP
+28 
-41 SPPHLQ
+41 
-47 AGRTRSEWPRLWWQR
+47 
-62 ESLTAV
+62 
-68 GSASIGRAPGARA
+68 
-81 DRMTRSS
+81 
-88 QPDVARSRLCRSPF
+88 
-102 LSIKFFVFCHGL
+102 
-114 LQLSQLLVSGYL
+114 VSGYL

-193 FLTGPYEYDH
+193 FVTGPYEFDR
-203 SVASTLSN
+203 SVAT
-211 TTDLCQPGA
+211 
-220 PRAGA
+220 
-225 NLSDASCPPHGS
+225 ASCWLLLQKFCFSENEIVSTPEATATGGK
-237 RENHEVL
+237 ENHEVL
-244 LVMFVAQALLGI
+244 LLMFVAQALLGI

-287 LTVVGPGV
+287 LTVIGPGV

-305 FYVDIDKVSSAEV
+305 FYVDIDKVSAAEV

-343 LCALPYFFFPREMP
+343 LSALPYFFFPREMP
-357 KEVVRGKDRG
+357 KEKQ
-367 SKKRE
+367 
-372 DMLSQLRLRSQH
+372 DMLSQLRPRSQH
-384 TESLSLME
+384 TESLSLLE

-436 RQFSLTASLANMV
+436 RQFSLTASLANMI

-481 LCVLGMLL
+481 LCVLVISDYLL
-489 CLLTAFPLLF
+489 LGVKPLTHGVFRSRAVRVPPVRFP
-499 LGCPTQKVAGV
+499 TEEQ
-510 THWDSSGL
+510 
-518 GHHAMAC
+518 
-525 NARCRC
+525 CRC
-531 PERGFNPVCGS
+531 PETGFNPICGS
-542 DGVEYTSPCSAG
+542 NGVEYTSPCSAG
-554 CSSVALRPDGSVLNY
+554 CSSPLDVLSSLQNY
-569 TGCSC
+569 TRCSC
-574 VGAPGAARPGPCGTG
+574 IVGPGPAGFARPGTCGTG

-651 GSAIDTSCVLW
+651 GSAIDTTCMLW

-674 YDNTLFRHR
+674 YDNTLFRQR

-694 AFLCFGAV
+694 AFLCFVAV
-702 YLILRKQEREASQA
+702 YVILRKQERQASQA
-716 AQTKA
+716 EETKA

-731 STKSPESKV
+731 SMKSPESKV

>member
-1 MGLQLEEKENTETNE
+1 Q
-16 TPWKGIAKLGFA
+16 
-28 PAFKSAGEAPPPP
+28 
-41 SPPHLQ
+41 
-47 AGRTRSEWPRLWWQR
+47 
-62 ESLTAV
+62 
-68 GSASIGRAPGARA
+68 
-81 DRMTRSS
+81 
-88 QPDVARSRLCRSPF
+88 
-102 LSIKFFVFCHGL
+102 FFVFCHGL

-155 TLLIVFVS
+155 TLLIVFIS
-163 YLGSRVHRPRLIGCG
+163 YFGSRVHRPRFIGCG
-178 ALLVSL
+178 AILVSL
-184 AGFLMALPH
+184 AGFLMSLPH
-193 FLTGPYEYDH
+193 FITGPYEYDQ
-203 SVASTLSN
+203 SVASMFSN
-211 TTDLCQPGA
+211 TTDLCQPGV
-220 PRAGA
+220 PGSRG
-225 NLSDASCPPHGS
+225 NLSDAGCTPRAA

-244 LVMFVAQALLGI
+244 LVMFIAQALLGI

-287 LTVVGPGV
+287 VTVIGPGV

-305 FYVDIDKVSSAEV
+305 FYVDIDKVTGDEV

-343 LCALPYFFFPREMP
+343 LSAVPYFFFPREMP
-357 KEVVRGKDRG
+357 KEFPLF
-367 SKKRE
+367 
-372 DMLSQLRLRSQH
+372 LSD
-384 TESLSLME
+384 
-392 FIRRFPV
+392 FPL

-417 VNISAMVAGL
+417 VNLSAMVAGL

-436 RQFSLTASLANMV
+436 RQFSLTASLANMI

-470 RFQMSL
+470 KFQMSL

-481 LCVLGMLL
+481 MCVLGMFL
-489 CLLTAFPLLF
+489 CLLVAFPLLF

-510 THWDSSGL
+510 TYSKSSEFGE
-518 GHHAMAC
+518 HALEC
-525 NARCRC
+525 NLQCNC
-531 PERGFNPVCGS
+531 PEKAYNPICGS
-542 DGVEYTSPCSAG
+542 NAVEYISPCSAG
-554 CSSVALRPDGSVLNY
+554 CRAVNITADNSVLNY
-569 TGCSC
+569 SNCSC
-574 VGAPGAARPGPCGTG
+574 ISENGLMGFAKPGTCGTG
-589 CSHLFVPFVVLS
+589 CSHLFLPFVVLS

-651 GSAIDTSCVLW
+651 GSAIDTTCILW
-662 ERRCERRAACRY
+662 EKKCDRKAACRY
-674 YDNTLFRHR
+674 YDNNLFRQR
-683 YLGLQF
+683 
-689 FFEVG
+689 
-694 AFLCFGAV
+694 
-702 YLILRKQEREASQA
+702 
-716 AQTKA
+716 
-721 EPEKEKLAGK
+721 
-731 STKSPESKV
+731 